1 VFFDLPGVGLVVYP
15 QALELPLAILAL
27 ALVVALVVRDRKCVG
42 VGVLTTLLAVV
53 VSGAV
58 AWVVGRMLSGPAVW
72 SGLYATG
79 IVLLALSVTAAFY
92 ALARRWATARGLR
105 VGALIAWLV
114 IALALAILVPGT
126 SYLFAW
132 PVLFAAIAALLTR
145 GRYVTGW
152 ATAIVT
158 IFILVGFFYGVSVVM
173 LGVTGAGAIA
183 LGVAASLILL
193 LLAPQLDLVAGDA
206 RWSGAPWLAGAGA
219 LILLLAA
226 FTVHPSAD
234 HPLRSA
240 LVYAENADS
249 SDAWLGT
256 LGRATD
262 SWTRDAIGV
271 RTSGRTPD
279 WTTRLSERAGLF
291 TGRRVARVPLAAP
304 NATLIGDTLVNG
316 VRRVVLRV
324 TAPAGATALVM
335 RARGAKVL
343 TSSIDG
349 RVVDTTRYRHRDR
362 DWVMEYWA
370 VPESGATIA
379 LSIPAGGH
387 IDFDLAA
394 RRPGILPIP
403 GVVIPPRPPYVVPS
417 QTGDVSIVYGQRRF

>member
-1 VFFDLPGVGLVVYP
+1 
-15 QALELPLAILAL
+15 
-27 ALVVALVVRDRKCVG
+27 
-42 VGVLTTLLAVV
+42 
-53 VSGAV
+53 V

-72 SGLYATG
+72 SALYATG
-79 IVLLALSVTAAFY
+79 IVLLSLSVTAACY
-92 ALARRWATARGLR
+92 AVGRRWSSGRGLR
-105 VGALIAWLV
+105 VGALIVWLV
-114 IALALAILVPGT
+114 IALALAVRVPGT
-126 SYLFAW
+126 SYLFTW
-132 PVLFAAIAALLTR
+132 PLLFAAVAALITR
-145 GRYVTGW
+145 GREVADW
-152 ATAIVT
+152 VTAIVT

-193 LLAPQLDLVAGDA
+193 LLAPQLEIVAGDA
-206 RWSGAPWLAGAGA
+206 RWSGAPWFAGAGA
-219 LILLLAA
+219 MILLIAA
-226 FTVHPSAD
+226 LTVRPSAD

-240 LVYAENADS
+240 LIYAENADS

-256 LGRATD
+256 LGRTTD

-271 RTSGRTPD
+271 RTSGPTPD
-279 WTTRLSERAGLF
+279 WTTRLSERVGVF
-291 TGRRVARVPLAAP
+291 NGRKVARVPLAAP

-316 VRRVVLRV
+316 IRRVVLRV
-324 TAPAGATALVM
+324 TAPAGTTALVM
-335 RARGAKVL
+335 RASGAKVL

-379 LSIPAGGH
+379 LSIPAGGL
-387 IDFDLAA
+387 IDFDLTA
-394 RRPGILPIP
+394 RRPGIPPVP
-403 GVVIPPRPPYVVPS
+403 GITIPPRPPYVVPN